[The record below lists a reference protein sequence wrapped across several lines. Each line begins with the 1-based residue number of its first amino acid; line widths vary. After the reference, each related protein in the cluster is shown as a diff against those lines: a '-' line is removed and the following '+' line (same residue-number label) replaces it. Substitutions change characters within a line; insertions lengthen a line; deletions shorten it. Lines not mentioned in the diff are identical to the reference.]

1 MTKVVVLG
9 CGMVGAAIATDLV
22 GQGLSVTVADV
33 RQDALDR
40 VKSVEGLKTVR
51 ADLADPSALSK
62 LIEPFDVVCGAL
74 ASTIGFSTLRTVI
87 EAKKSYCDI
96 SFMEEDALSLDALA
110 KANGV
115 TAVVDCGVA
124 PGLGNVCAGAIAHE
138 LSPCERIDIFVGGL
152 PEIRTWPFY
161 YKAPYAPTDVFEIY
175 TRPARVVEH
184 GKVVVKEAL
193 SEPELID
200 FAGVGTLEAF
210 NTDGLRSLVTTLDVP
225 FMREK
230 TLRYPGHIELMRV
243 LKHAGFF
250 AKEPISVNGTKVSP
264 LEVAEA
270 LLLPKWA
277 YTEREADITVMRI
290 VGEGTKNGR
299 RVRRT
304 WNLLDRYDPVTRLR
318 SMSRTTA
325 FPASIVTGM
334 LARGELSHPG
344 VVPPELLAPK
354 PGFFGMLLA
363 ELDKRGVRMSTDT
376 EVLDD

>member
-22 GQGLSVTVADV
+22 GQGLAVTVADV
-33 RQDALDR
+33 RQQALDR
-40 VKSVEGLKTVR
+40 VKNVDRLTTLR
-51 ADLADPSALSK
+51 CDLADPAALSK
-62 LIEPFDVVCGAL
+62 LIAPFDVVCGAL
-74 ASTIGFSTLRTVI
+74 ASTLGFQTLRTVI

-96 SFMEEDALSLDALA
+96 SFMEEDPLSLDALA
-110 KANGV
+110 KENGV

-124 PGLGNVCAGAIAHE
+124 PGLGNVCAGAVAHE

-152 PEIRTWPFY
+152 PQVRSWPFY

-175 TRPARVVEH
+175 TRPSRVVEH
-184 GKVVVKEAL
+184 GKIVVKEAL
-193 SEPELID
+193 SEPELLE

-210 NTDGLRSLVTTLDVP
+210 NTDGLRSLTTTLKVP

-243 LKHAGFF
+243 LKHTGFF
-250 AKEPISVNGTKVSP
+250 AKEPITVGGTKVSP
-264 LEVAEA
+264 LEVSEA

-277 YTEREADITVMRI
+277 FAEGEADLTVMRI

-304 WNLLDRYDPVTRLR
+304 WDLLDRYDPATKLR

-325 FPASIVTGM
+325 FPASIITGM
-334 LARGELSHPG
+334 LARGELSLPG

-354 PGFFGMLLA
+354 PGFFGQLLA

-376 EVLDD
+376 VVLDD